1 MTDRAT
7 AGTAGR
13 GGEPDEPRGAGDLAA
28 ARAPAGVDGRDGE
41 PAGGLGGAGDLVVAW
56 AAVAGDSAAA
66 RAVVAELIA
75 RWSEPHRRY
84 HTPAHLRAVL
94 AAIEPLAGFA
104 ADTVA
109 VRLAAWFHDA
119 VYDGRPGWDEER
131 SAQLATA
138 RLTRLAPPPVP
149 SPSPAGRPGAAGGFD
164 GPLDG
169 GFDDG
174 PDGGLNGRPH
184 GGLDG
189 GPDGGLGG
197 GLNGGFGGGLDARRI
212 AEVARLVRVTAGHDP
227 APGDRDGEVLCD
239 ADLAVLAAPGYGAYA
254 RAVREEYRH
263 VPDEAF
269 RAGRARV
276 LRDLLAAPT
285 LYRTPLARELW
296 EAGARSNMRAELARL
311 LGP

>member
-7 AGTAGR
+7 AGPAGR
-13 GGEPDEPRGAGDLAA
+13 GGEPDEPRGAGDLAVA
-28 ARAPAGVDGRDGE
+28 HASAGVDGRDGE

-56 AAVAGDSAAA
+56 AAIAGDSVAA

-94 AAIEPLAGFA
+94 AAIDPLAGFA
-104 ADTVA
+104 ADPVA

-149 SPSPAGRPGAAGGFD
+149 SPSPFGRPGAAADFD
-164 GPLDG
+164 G
-169 GFDDG
+169 G
-174 PDGGLNGRPH
+174 PD

-189 GPDGGLGG
+189 GPDGGL
-197 GLNGGFGGGLDARRI
+197 GGGLDARRI

-311 LGP
+311 LAP